1 MSNLFFLVGL
11 IALITATPLVLFG
24 IYQTSKK
31 KESIT
36 QNMKKEID
44 DLGGSFDE
52 EIDRLKEDIEN
63 FEI

>member
-24 IYQTSKK
+24 TYQTSKK